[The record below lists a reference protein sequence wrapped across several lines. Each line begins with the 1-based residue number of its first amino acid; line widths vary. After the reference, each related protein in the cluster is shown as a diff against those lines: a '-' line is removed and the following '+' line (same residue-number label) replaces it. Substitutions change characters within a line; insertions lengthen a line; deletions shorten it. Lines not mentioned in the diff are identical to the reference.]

1 MDKDYNKNKPNIAK
15 YGYSS
20 EIGIQ
25 KKTPKSDSVSNPPRS
40 SRFKPRVKTGG
51 VQFQTLQ
58 IPDPKFS
65 TFRHDTDGAGQH
77 TGGVIDPETGAPIPT
92 AALGTYLT

>member
-1 MDKDYNKNKPNIAK
+1 MDILQKSGYKKKLPNL
-15 YGYSS
+15 
-20 EIGIQ
+20 IQ
-25 KKTPKSDSVSNPPRS
+25 SQTLQDPPDSNL
-40 SRFKPRVKTGG
+40 VKTGG

-58 IPDPKFS
+58 IPDPNFS